1 MTGDILKI
9 VGARVRDIRKERNLT
24 QEQLAEISGFHFTY
38 IGAVERGEKNI
49 TLLNL
54 EKMAEALD
62 TEVQELFRYAD
73 IDIGQ
78 TSKQR
83 DLQEIL
89 DLLLKQSKEDIKRAK
104 VILSE
109 VYKKGKK

>member
-1 MTGDILKI
+1 MGDILKI
-9 VGARVRDIRKERNLT
+9 VGARVRDIRKERGLT
-24 QEQLAEISGFHFTY
+24 QEQLAEVSGFHFTY

-62 TEVQELFRYAD
+62 IEVQELFRYAD
-73 IDIGQ
+73 LDLGQ

-83 DLQEIL
+83 DLQEVL
-89 DLLLKQSKEDIKRAK
+89 DLLLRQSNEDIKRAK
-104 VILSE
+104 FILSE
-109 VYKKGKK
+109 FYRSK